1 MISNSD
7 ISKVIVG
14 LKGQINEQ
22 DTSLIVSHLPLLE
35 ERLQHLTQRFPN
47 ETLHAIAIK
56 TNPHP
61 QMLKHLVG
69 LGYGLE
75 AASIEEVNMAIA
87 AGCAPS
93 KIVFDSPVKT
103 RSEIDCVAGLTD
115 MLVNVNS
122 VGELSRFPSDAA
134 CTIGIRVNPQ
144 VHTGA
149 PEMFDVSRNESKF
162 GVAISSKQEIVDAA
176 LAHPVNAL
184 HMHSGSQMKDLQ
196 VQRGALE
203 ALKALADEINT
214 ASPGKIHTLDIG
226 GGLPSEPLSDATRMA
241 EYGAIVAEVFN
252 GSKYQLVTE
261 FGQWVHAE
269 AGFALSRVEYVLDES
284 RIFIHLGADF
294 FMRDAYTKARPFAL
308 EVWDE
313 EGHPV
318 EGEKGAFDIAGPLC
332 FAGDYLAH
340 GAALPATTA
349 EGNWLSINGTGANTY
364 ALWSRHCSRTVP
376 KCIAFDG
383 VNTSIWS
390 ERTTIN
396 Y

>member
-1 MISNSD
+1 MIPSVD
-7 ISKVIVG
+7 ISKVIAAV
-14 LKGQINEQ
+14 KGQTNEQ
-22 DTSLIVSHLPLLE
+22 DTSLIVAHLPMLQ
-35 ERLQHLTQRFPN
+35 ERLQHLSSSFPKS
-47 ETLHAIAIK
+47 TLHAIAIK

-75 AASIEEVNMAIA
+75 AASIEEVNMAMA

-122 VGELSRFPSDAA
+122 IGELSRFPADAT

-162 GVAISSKQEIVDAA
+162 GVAISSKQDIIDAA
-176 LAHPVNAL
+176 LAHPVSAL
-184 HMHSGSQMKDLQ
+184 HIHSGSQMKDLQ

-203 ALKALADEINT
+203 ALKALADAINA

-226 GGLPSEPLSDATRMA
+226 GGLPSEPLSTTTKMV
-241 EYGAIVAEVFN
+241 EYGAIVHEVFA
-252 GSKYQLVTE
+252 GSEYNLVTE

-269 AGFALSRVEYVLDES
+269 AGFALSRIEYVLDAS

-294 FMRDAYTKARPFAL
+294 FMRDAYTKARPFEL
-308 EVWDE
+308 EVWSDE
-313 EGHPV
+313 GRPI
-318 EGEKGAFDIAGPLC
+318 EGEKGTFDIAGPLC

-340 GAALPATTA
+340 GAVLPASSA

-383 VNTSIWS
+383 VHTSIWS

>member
-1 MISNSD
+1 MISTTD
-7 ISKVIVG
+7 ISKVIAQ
-14 LKGQINEQ
+14 LQGQVNEQ
-22 DTSLIVSHLPLLE
+22 DTSLIVAHLPALNQ
-35 ERLQHLTQRFPN
+35 RLDFLSRSFSKN
-47 ETLHAIAIK
+47 TLHAIAVK

-61 QMLKHLVG
+61 QMLKHLVDV
-69 LGYGLE
+69 GYGLE
-75 AASIEEVNMAIA
+75 AASIEEVNMAMA
-87 AGCAPS
+87 VGCAPS

-122 VGELSRFPSDAA
+122 IGELNRFPSDAT

-162 GVAISSKQEIVDAA
+162 GVAISSKQDIIDAA
-176 LAHPVNAL
+176 LAHPVSAL

-203 ALKALADEINT
+203 ALKALADEINA

-226 GGLPSEPLSDATRMA
+226 GGLPSEPLSDQTRMA
-241 EYGAIVAEVFN
+241 EYGAIVHEVFA
-252 GSKYQLVTE
+252 GSEYNLVTE

-269 AGFALSRVEYVLDES
+269 AGFALSRIEYVLDAS

-308 EVWDE
+308 EVWSDE
-313 EGHPV
+313 GRPIEGD
-318 EGEKGAFDIAGPLC
+318 KGTFDIAGPLC

-340 GAALPATTA
+340 GAVLPAKTT

-383 VNTSIWS
+383 VHTSIWS

>member
-1 MISNSD
+1 MIPRED
-7 ISKVIVG
+7 ISKVIAE

-22 DTSLIVSHLPLLE
+22 DTSLIVSHIPLLE
-35 ERLQHLTQRFPN
+35 NRLQLLTQSFPSK
-47 ETLHAIAIK
+47 TLHAIAIK

-69 LGYGLE
+69 LGFGLE

-87 AGCAPS
+87 AGCAHS

-103 RSEIDCVAGLTD
+103 RSEIDCVSGLTN

-122 VGELSRFPSDAA
+122 IGELDRFPSEAT

-162 GVAISSKQEIVDAA
+162 GVAISSRQEIIDAA
-176 LAHPVNAL
+176 LSHPVKAL
-184 HMHSGSQMKDLQ
+184 HIHSGSQMKDLE

-203 ALKALADEINT
+203 ALKALADEINL

-226 GGLPSEPLSDATRMA
+226 GGLPSEPLSSATRMA
-241 EYGAIVAEVFN
+241 EYGAMVAEVFA
-252 GSKYQLVTE
+252 GSNYQLVTE

-269 AGFALSRVEYVLDES
+269 AGFALSRIEYVLDKS

-294 FMRDAYTKARPFAL
+294 FMRDAYTHPRPFAL
-308 EVWDE
+308 EVWNE
-313 EGHPV
+313 KGESLQ
-318 EGEKGAFDIAGPLC
+318 GEKSAFDIAGPLC

-340 GAALPATTA
+340 GAMLPAATA